1 MSDPITLTAR
11 DAQLI
16 WDAAETARKERAKA
30 MPTEKD
36 ALRVMF
42 DAYQRLEELGWRPAM
57 YCPKD
62 GTIFDS
68 ISAGST
74 GIHDS
79 YYDGEWPK
87 GRYWT
92 FDGGDLWP
100 GNPILFREKK
110 DKPQ

>member
-1 MSDPITLTAR
+1 MKSLTKNEAR
-11 DAQLI
+11 ALFNAFEI
-16 WDAAETARKERAKA
+16 ARKDRAA
-30 MPTEKD
+30 LMPTEKD
-36 ALRVMF
+36 ALRAMF
-42 DAYQRLEELGWRPAM
+42 NAYQRLEELGWRPAM

-68 ISAGST
+68 ITAGST

-79 YYDGEWPK
+79 YYDGDWPK

-110 DKPQ
+110 DMPQ

>member
-1 MSDPITLTAR
+1 MKPLTKNEV
-11 DAQLI
+11 QML
-16 WDAAETARKERAKA
+16 WDAIEIGRKDRAA
-30 MPTEKD
+30 LMPTEKD

-42 DAYQRLEELGWRPAM
+42 YAYQRLEELGWRSAI

-79 YYDGEWPK
+79 YYDGDWPK

-92 FDGGDLWP
+92 FDGGDLWWP

-110 DKPQ
+110 DRPQ

>member
-1 MSDPITLTAR
+1 MKPLTKDEAR
-11 DAQLI
+11 AI
-16 WDAAETARKERAKA
+16 WDAVEKARKERAA
-30 MPTEKD
+30 TMPTERD
-36 ALRVMF
+36 ALRIMS

-79 YYDGEWPK
+79 YYK